1 MTDRG
6 LAPGDRIEVTV
17 EKGVYRGLGLARHE
31 GQVVFVPRAFP
42 SDRLRV
48 RVETARPGYVQGRSE
63 ALLTGSPD
71 RRPSPCP
78 YVPRCGG
85 CAYQELEYPAQLRL
99 KEDVLRESLRRAGAA
114 WEGDIALRA
123 SPEEGWRMR
132 ASLHV
137 QSRDG
142 RVLLGLHEEGTRRV
156 VDLERCLQLSARMNA
171 AARGLR
177 SALEAQSHLARRV
190 RGVDLLESPT
200 GDELVAAL
208 ETDLP
213 ASEAT
218 ALASVAEGAP
228 GLTGL
233 GAVTTHPTRFLAL
246 RGDAHVRVEAL
257 GLLLRAHVSSFFQ
270 GNRFLFEEL
279 ARAVV
284 ELVPPG
290 GPVLDLYAGVGLFSL
305 PLAARAS
312 EVLAVETSATAVE
325 DAAANVRA
333 AKLDNVRV
341 VRADVGEA
349 LARRRAQADERI
361 VLDPPRTGAGGGV
374 VGRIAERRPQTIV
387 YVSCDPPTLGRDLA
401 AFARHGY
408 RPETVRAF
416 DLFPDTYHL
425 ETVVRL
431 VPGQETRS

>member
-1 MTDRG
+1 MTSRG

-63 ALLTGSPD
+63 AVLTASRE

-85 CAYQELEYPAQLRL
+85 CAYQELDYTAQLRL
-99 KEDVLRESLRRAGAA
+99 KEDVLRESLRRAGAP
-114 WEGDIALRA
+114 WDGDIALRA

-132 ASLHV
+132 ASLHLQV
-137 QSRDG
+137 HDG
-142 RVLLGLHEEGTRRV
+142 RVRLGLHEEGSHRV
-156 VDLERCLQLSARMNA
+156 VDLEACLQLSRNANA
-171 AARGLR
+171 AARALR
-177 SALEAQSHLARRV
+177 AALESRGDLARRV
-190 RGVDLLESPT
+190 RGVDLLESPG
-200 GDELVAAL
+200 GDGLVAAL

-213 ASEAT
+213 AAEAT
-218 ALASVAEGAP
+218 RLGSLGDGVP
-228 GLTGL
+228 GLTGF
-233 GAVTTHPTRFLAL
+233 GAVALHPSRFLAL
-246 RGDAHVRVEAL
+246 RGEPFVHAETL
-257 GLLLRAHVSSFFQ
+257 GWTLRAHVRSFFQ

-279 ARAVV
+279 ARTVV

-290 GPVLDLYAGVGLFSL
+290 GTVLDLYAGVGLFSI
-305 PLAARAS
+305 PLAPAAT
-312 EVLAVETSATAVE
+312 EVLAIETSATAVE
-325 DAAANVRA
+325 DAEANVEAARA
-333 AKLDNVRV
+333 PNVRIL
-341 VRADVGEA
+341 RADVGEA
-349 LARRRAQADERI
+349 LGRRRAERDERI
-361 VLDPPRTGAGGGV
+361 VLDPPRTGAGSAI
-374 VGRIAERRPQTIV
+374 VGRIAERRPKAIV

-401 AFARHGY
+401 SFARHGY
-408 RPETVRAF
+408 RPDVVRAF

-431 VPGQETRS
+431 VPGSL